1 MHPSSHRVGG
11 ATESGDLTGRLSSSH
26 HNLLRFALKCLP
38 RGQAARVLAGE
49 LLRLPA
55 HPRLITPAL
64 LRVARELP
72 EIARQRRQAQPSQGH
87 LDWLLAGMPA

>member
-1 MHPSSHRVGG
+1 M
-11 ATESGDLTGRLSSSH
+11 
-26 HNLLRFALKCLP
+26 RFALKCLP
-38 RGQAARVLAGE
+38 AGQAARVIAGE

-72 EIARQRRQAQPSQGH
+72 EILRLRREIRPSQAH